1 MLVAFAQTFYFKPF
15 FPETDAITIL
25 VAIHGTVMTGWAVL
39 FAAQSA
45 LIIAR
50 RPNLHRR
57 LGIFGLGWAA
67 AVVVMG
73 TVMTVHAAARDV
85 RSHDEHAAITIQI
98 LALELAQMALF
109 AGFVTF
115 GYMLRQRPGFHRR
128 LMTFTLACMLPSL
141 IARLPIGA
149 HSTLAI
155 LLWTDAVVLAIITLD
170 VLKNRSL
177 HPGLMAGAAPTSS
190 RCTQHSWPEPPTGG
204 SALRPRFCP
213 SAGRFTISAATMR
226 AIMPALCN
234 SAEALHLR
242 CRS

>member
-1 MLVAFAQTFYFKPF
+1 MNFSPHLTGNPGARRRVALFGGAILFIGSMLVAFAQTFYFKPF
-15 FPETDAITIL
+15 FPETDPITIL
-25 VAIHGTVMTGWAVL
+25 VAIHGAVMTGWAVL

-45 LIIAR
+45 LIIAG

-155 LLWTDAVVLAIITLD
+155 LLWTDAVVLAIIALD

-177 HPGLMAGAAPTSS
+177 HPGLMAGAIAYF
-190 RCTQHSWPEPPTGG
+190 
-204 SALRPRFCP
+204 A
-213 SAGRFTISAATMR
+213 
-226 AIMPALCN
+226 
-234 SAEALHLR
+234 ALHAAFVAGTAHWWVAFTTAFL
-242 CRS
+242 S